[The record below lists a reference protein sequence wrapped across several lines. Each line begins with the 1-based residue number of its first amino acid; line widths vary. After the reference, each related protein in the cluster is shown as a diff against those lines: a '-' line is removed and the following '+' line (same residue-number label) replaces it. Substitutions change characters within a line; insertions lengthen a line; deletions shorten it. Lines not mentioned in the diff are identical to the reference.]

1 MWLRTARA
9 AAGLARRDGRSGDG
23 TTRAGSEGGR
33 YGSPAPAPAMAME
46 LLLGVKTWGGGSVW
60 ARAKY
65 AGRKVHQAGTM
76 GEGRWGRMYWG
87 RGRAR
92 VG

>member
-9 AAGLARRDGRSGDG
+9 AAGLARRGGRGAEG
-23 TTRAGSEGGR
+23 TTRAGGEGGR
-33 YGSPAPAPAMAME
+33 YRSPAPAPAMARE
-46 LLLGVKTWGGGSVW
+46 LLFGVKTWGGGLW
-60 ARAKY
+60 ARAKHV
-65 AGRKVHQAGTM
+65 ARPVHQEGTM

-87 RGRAR
+87 RRRAR